1 MTPRPSFKYNSPTN
15 IDVSCAM
22 PMQDSKPVFQRI
34 LLKLSGEVLMGEG
47 DYGIDAKTL
56 ARIAGEVRELIQLG
70 VEVGMVIG
78 GGNLFRGAG
87 LAQAGMDRV
96 TADHM
101 GMLAT
106 VMNSL
111 AMQDTL
117 ERMGV
122 YTRVMSAVRINQVCE
137 DYIRRRAVRHLEKG
151 RVVIFAAGTGN
162 PFFTTDSAA
171 SLRAIEINADVML
184 KATKVDGIYS
194 ADPFKDPTA
203 VRYDCLT
210 YDEALIRKLQVMDAT
225 AIVICRDH
233 DLPLKVFDINRPGDL
248 IRIVC
253 GAGVGTTVVRE

>member
-1 MTPRPSFKYNSPTN
+1 
-15 IDVSCAM
+15 
-22 PMQDSKPVFQRI
+22 MQDSRPIYKRI
-34 LLKLSGEVLMGEG
+34 LLKLSGEALMGEG
-47 DYGIDAKTL
+47 DFGIDTEVL
-56 ARIAGEVRELIQLG
+56 ARIAGEVGQLSRLG
-70 VEVGMVIG
+70 VGVGMVIG

-87 LAQAGMDRV
+87 LAKAGMDRV

-117 ERMGV
+117 ERLGV
-122 YTRVMSAVRINQVCE
+122 FTRVMSAVRVNQVCE
-137 DYIRRRAVRHLEKG
+137 DYIRRRAIRHLEKG

-171 SLRAIEINADVML
+171 SLRAIEINAEVMI

-203 VRYDCLT
+203 VRYDRLT
-210 YDEALIRKLQVMDAT
+210 YDEALARKLQVMDAT
-225 AIVICRDH
+225 AIVMCREH
-233 DLPLKVFDINRPGDL
+233 DLPLKVFNINRHGDL
-248 IRIVC
+248 VRIVC
-253 GAGVGTTVVRE
+253 GDNLGTSVARE